1 MAEGESHGA
10 AAPPSVLHINTERTW
25 RGGESQAFYLMSGLR
40 ALGGRVGVAAL
51 PGSAL
56 AARCREAG
64 MHVFEVGMAADLD
77 IGGASRIARHAEG
90 NGFQILHAHTARAHA
105 MGLLARTLGSKA
117 KLVVHRR
124 LDFPVS
130 TGLAG
135 RLKYRSAKV
144 DLYLAVAE
152 VIRRMLI
159 EAGVR
164 AEKVRVVNSSIDIGR
179 FREARERR
187 SEIGA
192 DVRREL
198 GLPASSIVVGN
209 VAHLAG
215 HKSQRDL
222 IAAMPRLLADLPG
235 ARLVVV
241 GDGEERARLAAQASA
256 LGVAESVVFTG
267 FRKDVPRLLAAFDL
281 FAMSSRL
288 EGFCNSVLEAFAA
301 GVPDVATRAGG
312 LPEMVRD
319 GETGLLTPV
328 GDPAALASA
337 LLRLAG
343 DRPLA
348 ERLAV
353 AGRKLVE
360 SEYTVERMVER
371 TALAYADLIR
381 GV

>member
-1 MAEGESHGA
+1 
-10 AAPPSVLHINTERTW
+10 
-25 RGGESQAFYLMSGLR
+25 
-40 ALGGRVGVAAL
+40 
-51 PGSAL
+51 
-56 AARCREAG
+56 
-64 MHVFEVGMAADLD
+64 
-77 IGGASRIARHAEG
+77 
-90 NGFQILHAHTARAHA
+90 
-105 MGLLARTLGSKA
+105 MGLLARFLGSKA

-159 EAGVR
+159 DAGIR

-179 FREARERR
+179 FAEARERR

-209 VAHLAG
+209 VAHLAS

-235 ARLVVV
+235 ARLVIV
-241 GDGEERARLAAQASA
+241 GDGEERARLTAQART

-267 FRKDVPRLLAAFDL
+267 FRRDVPRLLAAFDL

-288 EGFCNSVLEAFAA
+288 EGFCNSVLEAFAV
-301 GVPDVATRAGG
+301 GVPVVATRAGG
-312 LPEMVRD
+312 LPEMVKD
-319 GETGLLTPV
+319 GETGLLTPI

-360 SEYTVERMVER
+360 SEHTVERMVER
-371 TALAYADLIR
+371 TARAYADLIR